1 MYLIANNGQE
11 GESKAAM
18 TVMQVARVV
27 KLGSRAGGEDNAR
40 DAKGASIDGLLA
52 LS

>member
-1 MYLIANNGQE
+1 MIAKRE
-11 GESKAAM
+11 RAKLRWL
-18 TVMQVARVV
+18 VMQVARVV

-52 LS
+52 FS

>member
-1 MYLIANNGQE
+1 MCLIAINGQE
-11 GESKAAM
+11 RKSKAAM
-18 TVMQVARVV
+18 AVMQVARVV